1 MSQHLALAFV
11 AFAAAALFSPGPNNI
26 MLMASGLNHGF
37 RRTLPHV
44 AGVTL
49 GFAFL
54 VAVIGIGLGAMFATY
69 PALQA
74 ILKYAGAAYL
84 AYLAVVIAMSRPA
97 GSTGEAEGQPMTF
110 LGAALFQW
118 VNVKGWVIAIG
129 TVTAYAAIAAYPW
142 NIVVL
147 SLLLLVIGTTS
158 SMTWVLFGTS
168 LQSLVKSPRAVRI
181 FNLVMAALLLA
192 SLYPVLKES

>member
-54 VAVIGIGLGAMFATY
+54 VAVIGIGLGAH
-69 PALQA
+69 
-74 ILKYAGAAYL
+74 
-84 AYLAVVIAMSRPA
+84 VMS
-97 GSTGEAEGQPMTF
+97 
-110 LGAALFQW
+110 LDAALS
-118 VNVKGWVIAIG
+118 
-129 TVTAYAAIAAYPW
+129 TANFGSEGASQSAPLPVLTLYAQFALTNRW
-142 NIVVL
+142 LLRVRVDRL
-147 SLLLLVIGTTS
+147 SLDTGDVVGSIFSSGTDFVYQPWRHFGLGLGYRDINMTMSSTS
-158 SMTWVLFGTS
+158 ERWRGKAQVRHTGPYLFVSST
-168 LQSLVKSPRAVRI
+168 
-181 FNLVMAALLLA
+181 F
-192 SLYPVLKES
+192 